1 MSTVYKSFP
10 GKDKENLDSLVN
22 FIQSST
28 SACICRVKSTR
39 KHVIIPKD
47 KTGYV
52 TCRANTAPVER
63 LSPVLF
69 ESDTLAQWPG
79 GLELNGTLLNIKPGK
94 TSRVQVDVHNG
105 TDHDIV
111 FKNRTPLGV
120 LQAVK
125 SVTTAGVKL
134 SENST
139 QTSDES
145 LEENQDQRASKKTVP
160 SQQNK
165 VSENPLLAVDLS
177 GLDHEKR
184 IVVETMLRKEFESFE
199 SSEEDICCIPGL
211 QMEINLSDHRPVQKK
226 YTSVPRPLYPEV
238 KQYIEDLL
246 NQNFI
251 AESKSSY
258 SSPVVCVRKK
268 DWTLR
273 LCIDYRELIV
283 IC

>member
-1 MSTVYKSFP
+1 MPRKYSTC
-10 GKDKENLDSLVN
+10 GKAKL
-22 FIQSST
+22 
-28 SACICRVKSTR
+28 
-39 KHVIIPKD
+39 
-47 KTGYV
+47 
-52 TCRANTAPVER
+52 
-63 LSPVLF
+63 

-165 VSENPLLAVDLS
+165 VSENPLPAVDLS

-211 QMEINLSDHRPVQKK
+211 
-226 YTSVPRPLYPEV
+226 
-238 KQYIEDLL
+238 
-246 NQNFI
+246 
-251 AESKSSY
+251 
-258 SSPVVCVRKK
+258 
-268 DWTLR
+268 
-273 LCIDYRELIV
+273 
-283 IC
+283 